1 MLKQIREAA
10 AKAATGITTL
20 LDQQRSEDLY
30 QKDYISNDQLIK
42 IIENAGMPLSVVE
55 YDGGFFVRKY
65 HVVHPFAS
73 DTMVQWAI
81 HSRNQTPEELK
92 LIAIEMQSNRLKMAA
107 WYAAVSKANIG
118 SAYGIVNLGVGHDSR
133 DILGMHW
140 FRYLDSLSTIQ
151 VNSQELKSK
160 LRDID
165 VCIRDLIQTANRKQT
180 ADTKLGL
187 GLLFE
192 RKPEFAESEVLEQ
205 VNAAYEAIPTN
216 ALSSRTWGFEL
227 EIADAKG
234 VDATFGIDK
243 GEDGSLRSYEASDD
257 CDCDCSDCTYHDC
270 DCDWCD
276 NRNTDPDHCG
286 SSSCNNADMAEF
298 RSVKGIS
305 RVKHAGLSKLCNNLT
320 DVNAEV
326 NDTCGVH
333 IHVYAQ
339 DLTTRQVA
347 HTLAIYKWLENMMA
361 AIAGRDDVN
370 YAKRIPTEYI
380 KLAYSN
386 KLTADKPRAINLT
399 HLIGSDFSY
408 QRGTA
413 EFRQMAGN
421 YDFKLITV
429 WSWTLRGLIETTKR
443 GAQLKDFLG
452 VKSFND
458 LIEVYGKFN
467 FFLHDEHPDLLIPGG
482 QQDSKHI
489 KRYAHER
496 A

>member
-10 AKAATGITTL
+10 AVAASEIVKL
-20 LDQQRSEDLY
+20 LDQQAAEDVY
-30 QKDYISNDQLIK
+30 HKDYISTDQLAK
-42 IIENAGMPLSVVE
+42 IMKDAGMPIHNIE
-55 YDGGFFVRKY
+55 YDGGFFVRNY
-65 HVVHPFAS
+65 YTIHPFAS
-73 DTMVQWAI
+73 EMLQKHAVGANMSNENI
-81 HSRNQTPEELK
+81 K
-92 LIAIEMQSNRLKMAA
+92 LIAIEMQSNRLKLAA
-107 WYAAVSKANIG
+107 WMAMASASGLSTSKGVI
-118 SAYGIVNLGVGHDSR
+118 NLGQVSEAR
-133 DILGMHW
+133 EILGMSW
-140 FRYLDSLSTIQ
+140 FRNLQTMSEVKVESFALRERLYSIDSNIK
-151 VNSQELKSK
+151 EM
-160 LRDID
+160 LRK
-165 VCIRDLIQTANRKQT
+165 ANKEDT

-192 RKPEFAESEVLEQ
+192 RKPEFTEGEVLDQ
-205 VNAAYEAIPTN
+205 VEAAYEAIPTN

-243 GEDGSLRSYEASDD
+243 GQDGSLRSYEATDD

-276 NRNTDPDHCG
+276 NRNTDPDHCNG
-286 SSSCNNADMAEF
+286 SSCSSADMAEF

-305 RVKHAGLSKLCNNLT
+305 RVKHAGLSKLCANLT
-320 DVNAEV
+320 DVDAEV

-339 DLTTRQVA
+339 DLTTKQVA

-386 KLTADKPRAINLT
+386 KLQADKPRAINLT
-399 HLIGSDFSY
+399 HIIGSDFNY

-429 WSWTLRGLIETTKR
+429 WAWTLRGLIEVAKR
-443 GAQLKDFLG
+443 GAQLKDFLA

>member
-10 AKAATGITTL
+10 AVAASEIVKL
-20 LDQQRSEDLY
+20 LDQQAAEDLY
-30 QKDYISNDQLIK
+30 HKDYISTDQLAK
-42 IIENAGMPLSVVE
+42 IMKDAGMPIHNIE
-55 YDGGFFVRKY
+55 YDGGFFVRNY
-65 HVVHPFAS
+65 YTIHPFAS
-73 DTMVQWAI
+73 EMLQKHAVGATVTNEQ
-81 HSRNQTPEELK
+81 LK
-92 LIAIEMQSNRLKMAA
+92 LIAIEMQSNRLKLAA
-107 WYAAVSKANIG
+107 WMALVSASNLSSSKGVVNIG
-118 SAYGIVNLGVGHDSR
+118 QVSESR
-133 DILGMHW
+133 EILGMHW
-140 FRYLDSLSTIQ
+140 YRYLQSMSEATVEQYLLRKCLKDVDSYIEDIIRRT
-151 VNSQELKSK
+151 NK
-160 LRDID
+160 LETTDS
-165 VCIRDLIQTANRKQT
+165 
-180 ADTKLGL
+180 KLGL

-192 RKPEFAESEVLEQ
+192 RKPKFVEGEVLDQ
-205 VNAAYEAIPTN
+205 VEAAYEAIPTN

-243 GEDGSLRSYEASDD
+243 GQDGSLRSYESSDD
-257 CDCDCSDCTYHDC
+257 CDCDRSDCTYHDC

-276 NRNTDPDHCG
+276 NRNTDPDHCNG
-286 SSSCNNADMAEF
+286 SSCSSADMAEF

-305 RVKHAGLSKLCNNLT
+305 RVKHAGLSKLCANLT
-320 DVNAEV
+320 DVDAEV

-339 DLTTRQVA
+339 DLTTKQVA

-386 KLTADKPRAINLT
+386 KLQADKPRAINLT
-399 HLIGSDFSY
+399 HIIGSDFNY

-429 WSWTLRGLIETTKR
+429 WAWTLRGLIEVAKR
-443 GAQLKDFLG
+443 GAQLKDFLA

>member
-10 AKAATGITTL
+10 AVAASEIVKL
-20 LDQQRSEDLY
+20 LDQQAAEDLY
-30 QKDYISNDQLIK
+30 HKDYISTDQLAK
-42 IIENAGMPLSVVE
+42 IMKDAGMPIHTIE
-55 YDGGFFVRKY
+55 YDGGFFIRKY
-65 HVVHPFAS
+65 YTIHPIAS
-73 DTMVQWAI
+73 DMLQKYAVGANMSSENI
-81 HSRNQTPEELK
+81 K
-92 LIAIEMQSNRLKMAA
+92 LIAIEMQSNRLKLAA
-107 WYAAVSKANIG
+107 WMSMASASGLSTSKGVI
-118 SAYGIVNLGVGHDSR
+118 NLGQVSEAR
-133 DILGMHW
+133 EILGMSWVRNLQTMSEVKVESFALRERLHSI
-140 FRYLDSLSTIQ
+140 DSNIQ
-151 VNSQELKSK
+151 EM
-160 LRDID
+160 LRKVKNED
-165 VCIRDLIQTANRKQT
+165 K

-205 VNAAYEAIPTN
+205 VNAAYEVIPNN

-243 GEDGSLRSYEASDD
+243 GQDGSLRSYEASDD

-276 NRNTDPDHCG
+276 NRNTDPDHCNG
-286 SSSCNNADMAEF
+286 SSCSSADMAEF

-305 RVKHAGLSKLCNNLT
+305 RVKHAGLSKLCSNLT
-320 DVNAEV
+320 DVDAEV

-339 DLTTRQVA
+339 DLTTKQVA

-370 YAKRIPTEYI
+370 YARRIPTEYI
-380 KLAYSN
+380 KLAYNN
-386 KLTADKPRAINLT
+386 KLQADKPRAINLT
-399 HLIGSDFSY
+399 HIIGSDFNY

-429 WSWTLRGLIETTKR
+429 WAWTLRGLIEVAKR
-443 GAQLKDFLG
+443 GAQLKDFLA

-467 FFLHDEHPDLLIPGG
+467 FLLHDEHPDLLIPGG

>member
-10 AKAATGITTL
+10 AVAASEIVKL
-20 LDQQRSEDLY
+20 LDQQAAEDLY
-30 QKDYISNDQLIK
+30 HKDYISTDQLAK
-42 IIENAGMPLSVVE
+42 IMTDAGMPVSKVE
-55 YDGGFFVRKY
+55 YDGGFFVRY
-65 HVVHPFAS
+65 YYTMHPFAS
-73 DTMVQWAI
+73 ELIRKQVVGATVTNEQ
-81 HSRNQTPEELK
+81 LK
-92 LIAIEMQSNRLKMAA
+92 LIAIEMQSDRLKLAA
-107 WYAAVSKANIG
+107 WMALVSASNLSSSKGVVNIG
-118 SAYGIVNLGVGHDSR
+118 QVSESR
-133 DILGMHW
+133 EILGMSW
-140 FRYLDSLSTIQ
+140 FRNLQSMSEATVEQYLLRKCLKDVDSYIQ
-151 VNSQELKSK
+151 DIIRKTNK
-160 LRDID
+160 LEA
-165 VCIRDLIQTANRKQT
+165 T
-180 ADTKLGL
+180 DTKLGL

-192 RKPEFAESEVLEQ
+192 RKPEFTESEVLGQ
-205 VNAAYEAIPTN
+205 VYAAYRAIPTN

-243 GEDGSLRSYEASDD
+243 GQDGSLRSYEANDD

-276 NRNTDPDHCG
+276 NRNTDPDHCNG
-286 SSSCNNADMAEF
+286 SSCSSADMAEF

-305 RVKHAGLSKLCNNLT
+305 RVKHAGLSKLCSNLN
-320 DVNAEV
+320 DVDAEV

-339 DLTTRQVA
+339 DLTTKQVA

-361 AIAGRDDVN
+361 AIAGRDDTG

-380 KLAYSN
+380 KLAYSG
-386 KLTADKPRAINLT
+386 KLQADKPRAINLT
-399 HLIGSDFSY
+399 HIIGSDFNY

-421 YDFKLITV
+421 YDFELITV
-429 WSWTLRGLIETTKR
+429 WAWTLRGLIEVAKR
-443 GAQLKDFLG
+443 GAQLKDFLA

-467 FFLHDEHPDLLIPGG
+467 FLLHDEHPDLLIPGG